1 MKTFLD
7 YGIDLEGA
15 RTGTKKIPCPRCSNT
30 RKKCNEPCLSVNI
43 DDGLWKCHH
52 CDWSGSLDSRKDRDH
67 DGELQGNIEKV
78 YRYEDESG
86 NLLCEVV
93 RFPPKSFR
101 TRRPDGNGGWIWD
114 LKDVRRVPYLLP
126 ELINSTGPVYIAGGE
141 KDVETLR
148 KHDLTATTN
157 LGGEGN
163 WKREFNEYLKDR
175 DVVILE
181 DNDEKGQKHG
191 RVVSECLHGVAK
203 QIKIIRFSELQR
215 NGDVTDFLSRHS
227 LTELMQKVDS
237 ASVFQG
243 VYSEYFGESESK
255 LDPKG
260 SSLGPDDQGVTQS
273 QILINLAFDCEF
285 FHDDNGDG
293 FVTFPQGKHRETS
306 RIRSKTFKRWLT
318 GKFYLNL
325 GKPPQAQA
333 MTDALGV
340 FECKAKYEGEVIN
353 VAVRIGEKDGNIN
366 LDLGNENWEAIEI
379 DRNGW
384 KVLREPPIPFIRPRG
399 MLPLP
404 TPVRGGNLKDLTKFL
419 NLEEKDWPLVAGYL
433 IASMKPTGPYPI
445 LILQGEQGSAKSTFA
460 RLIRRIIDPN
470 SSPLRTIPRNE
481 RDLMIAA
488 QNGWILNFD
497 NLSGLRKE
505 LADAFCRLSTGG
517 GFSTRELYSDGEETL
532 FNSQRPLILNG
543 IDDIAVRG
551 DLKDRAF
558 IINLP
563 VISEEKRRPES
574 EVLEEFEQFLPSII
588 GALLDAVVCALKNL
602 ASVQLNS
609 LPRMADTAKWVTAA
623 EESLGWSSGTFMKVY
638 GANRVEANRVGL
650 EFDLVAQ
657 AIFNLKVE
665 TSWSWE
671 GTYSELLGQLNEKQS
686 DSVTKNK
693 FWPKTASALSQQIRR
708 QAVTLRS
715 AGIEVRTL
723 TRTADK
729 RPVLITKTE
738 QLTVTPVIDVTEG
751 NNPK

>member
-1 MKTFLD
+1 
-7 YGIDLEGA
+7 
-15 RTGTKKIPCPRCSNT
+15 
-30 RKKCNEPCLSVNI
+30 
-43 DDGLWKCHH
+43 
-52 CDWSGSLDSRKDRDH
+52 
-67 DGELQGNIEKV
+67 
-78 YRYEDESG
+78 
-86 NLLCEVV
+86 
-93 RFPPKSFR
+93 
-101 TRRPDGNGGWIWD
+101 
-114 LKDVRRVPYLLP
+114 
-126 ELINSTGPVYIAGGE
+126 
-141 KDVETLR
+141 
-148 KHDLTATTN
+148 
-157 LGGEGN
+157 
-163 WKREFNEYLKDR
+163 
-175 DVVILE
+175 
-181 DNDEKGQKHG
+181 
-191 RVVSECLHGVAK
+191 
-203 QIKIIRFSELQR
+203 
-215 NGDVTDFLSRHS
+215 
-227 LTELMQKVDS
+227 
-237 ASVFQG
+237 
-243 VYSEYFGESESK
+243 
-255 LDPKG
+255 
-260 SSLGPDDQGVTQS
+260 
-273 QILINLAFDCEF
+273 
-285 FHDDNGDG
+285 
-293 FVTFPQGKHRETS
+293 
-306 RIRSKTFKRWLT
+306 
-318 GKFYLNL
+318 
-325 GKPPQAQA
+325 
-333 MTDALGV
+333 
-340 FECKAKYEGEVIN
+340 
-353 VAVRIGEKDGNIN
+353 
-366 LDLGNENWEAIEI
+366 
-379 DRNGW
+379 
-384 KVLREPPIPFIRPRG
+384 
-399 MLPLP
+399 
-404 TPVRGGNLKDLTKFL
+404 VRGGNLKDLTKFL